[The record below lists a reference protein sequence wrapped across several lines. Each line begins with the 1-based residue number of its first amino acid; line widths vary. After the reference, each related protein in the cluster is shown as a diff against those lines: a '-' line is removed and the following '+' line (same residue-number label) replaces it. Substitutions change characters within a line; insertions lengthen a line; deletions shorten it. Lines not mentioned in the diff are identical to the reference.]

1 MPQREYHLQL
11 KGYVGG
17 YDFDR
22 NYVDYV
28 LDQHKD
34 KPVHVLID
42 SLGGSLA
49 TALSIASAFRN
60 HGDVTVHFVGM
71 NASAATIASLG
82 AKHISIDASAMY
94 LVHKCSAEFFEWGNL
109 NADQLATVRDNCEAA
124 IRDLNKLDNN
134 VASMYSAKC
143 AKPETDLLDLMREGG
158 WLNAQEAKAWGF
170 VDEVTDYDDAKPV
183 LTDAVASAM
192 AAAGMPIP
200 NIPTAYNRNE
210 TLIERFIA
218 AIASLFKSGKCDGHE
233 QTAAANPQANEE
245 DAAPS
250 QNENVEFTHNETNPS
265 PSFHPSK
272 PSALMN
278 QSFCINSA
286 TPQQSSSKLD
296 SAFGLHEFS
305 LIGKVLD
312 VEGFAVGENGVTLTL
327 DQMQAVER
335 ALADRD
341 KRNTELAEQV
351 AALKANP
358 AEKSQTVVDA
368 TVQPTP
374 KSPIDAFADT
384 VNSAKKLFNQVP

>member
-1 MPQREYHLQL
+1 MPQTEYHLHL

-28 LDQHKD
+28 LAQRKD

-49 TALSIASAFRN
+49 TAISIASVFKN

-134 VASMYSAKC
+134 VASMYAAKC
-143 AKPETDLLDLMREGG
+143 SKPQADLLDLMREGG
-158 WLNAQEAKAWGF
+158 WLTAQEAKEWGF
-170 VDEVTDYDDAKPV
+170 VDEITDLHEPKPV

-200 NIPTAYNRNE
+200 NVPTDSKE
-210 TLIERFIA
+210 TLFARFLA
-218 AIASLFKSGKCDGHE
+218 SIASLFKPAKAE
-233 QTAAANPQANEE
+233 PA
-245 DAAPS
+245 
-250 QNENVEFTHNETNPS
+250 TNPHS
-265 PSFHPSK
+265 EENAEESQASHNVNYSSSNPLK
-272 PSALMN
+272 PSATML
-278 QSFCINSA
+278 QS
-286 TPQQSSSKLD
+286 L
-296 SAFGLHEFS
+296 S
-305 LIGKVLD
+305 LVGEVLNI
-312 VEGFAVGENGVTLTL
+312 EGFAVGENGVTLTAEQAL
-327 DQMQAVER
+327 AVER
-335 ALADRD
+335 ALAERD

-351 AALKANP
+351 QALKAAP
-358 AEKSQTVVDA
+358 AEKSQSVIDA
-368 TVQPTP
+368 QQQQTP
-374 KSPIDAFADT
+374 KSPIDEFADT
-384 VNSAKKLFNQVP
+384 VNSAKQLFNLVP

>member
-1 MPQREYHLQL
+1 MPQTRYNLHL

-22 NYVDYV
+22 DYVDYV
-28 LDQHKD
+28 LAKNEG

-49 TALSIASAFRN
+49 TALSIASAFKR

-82 AKHISIDASAMY
+82 ARHISIDASAMY

-134 VASMYSAKC
+134 VAAMYSAKC
-143 AKPETDLLDLMREGG
+143 SKPEADLLDLMRVGG
-158 WLNAQEAKAWGF
+158 WLTAQEAKAWGF
-170 VDEVTDYDDAKPV
+170 VDEITDLGETKPV

-200 NIPTAYNRNE
+200 NIPTAYSRNE

-218 AIASLFKSGKCDGHE
+218 AIASLFKSGKDAEHE
-233 QTAAANPQANEE
+233 QTTAEIPENE
-245 DAAPS
+245 DIKAS
-250 QNENVEFTHNETNPS
+250 HNENNQPS
-265 PSFHPSK
+265 SQILK
-272 PSALMN
+272 PSATML
-278 QSFCINSA
+278 QS
-286 TPQQSSSKLD
+286 L
-296 SAFGLHEFS
+296 S
-305 LIGKVLD
+305 LLGEVLNI
-312 VEGFAVGENGVTLTL
+312 EGFAVGEDGVKLTAEQAL
-327 DQMQAVER
+327 AVER
-335 ALADRD
+335 AIADRD

-351 AALKANP
+351 TALKANP
-358 AEKSQTVVDA
+358 AEKSQVVVDA
-368 TVQPTP
+368 PQQSA
-374 KSPIDAFADT
+374 KSPFDVFADK
-384 VNSAKKLFNQVP
+384 VNNAKKLFNQVP

>member
-1 MPQREYHLQL
+1 MPQTEYNLHL

-22 NYVDYV
+22 DYVDYV
-28 LDQHKD
+28 LAQRKD

-49 TALSIASAFRN
+49 TALSIASAFKN

-94 LVHKCSAEFFEWGNL
+94 LVHKCSTEFFEWGSL

-143 AKPETDLLDLMREGG
+143 SKPQADLLDLMREGG
-158 WLNAQEAKAWGF
+158 WLTAKEAKEWGF
-170 VDEVTDYDDAKPV
+170 VDEITDFGETKPV

-200 NIPTAYNRNE
+200 NIPTDSKDSAFA
-210 TLIERFIA
+210 RFLA
-218 AIASLFKSGKCDGHE
+218 AIASLFKSSSAKAEHDISSQKSTEAE
-233 QTAAANPQANEE
+233 QSPETK
-245 DAAPS
+245 
-250 QNENVEFTHNETNPS
+250 ENLIEVNNPS
-265 PSFHPSK
+265 IK
-272 PSALMN
+272 PSATML
-278 QSFCINSA
+278 QS
-286 TPQQSSSKLD
+286 L
-296 SAFGLHEFS
+296 S
-305 LIGKVLD
+305 LVGEVLNI
-312 VEGFAVGENGVTLTL
+312 EGFAVGENGVTLTL

-335 ALADRD
+335 ALAERD

-351 AALKANP
+351 EALKAAP
-358 AEKSQTVVDA
+358 PEKTQAVVDA
-368 TVQPTP
+368 PQQTA
-374 KSPIDAFADT
+374 KSPFDEFADK
-384 VNSAKKLFNQVP
+384 VNSARNLFNLVP